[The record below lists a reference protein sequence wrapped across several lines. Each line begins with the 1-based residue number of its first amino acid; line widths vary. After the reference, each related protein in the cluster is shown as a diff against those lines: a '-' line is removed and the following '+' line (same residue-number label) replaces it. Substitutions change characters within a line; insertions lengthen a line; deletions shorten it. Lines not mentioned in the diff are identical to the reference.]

1 MSLLNEARSKHA
13 ERIWNEYLENYKQ
26 YPVPEYV
33 TQDLLLPINS
43 ELEKRSDIIII
54 KDPYPG
60 SKTVF
65 DKNHVYT
72 TVFKVL
78 NKTIP
83 IKGNTVIDCL
93 PYTPFVK
100 IGDKIKYRAPNL
112 KEQEVARKYLYD
124 LIDCV
129 NPKMIL
135 LFGNISLHMF
145 KEDNNILKDHGVAFN
160 SMGHLFFPFYS
171 VNYIKKLEGEM
182 KKEAESILLK
192 DIETCSALYNKIM
205 EEN

>member
-26 YPVPEYV
+26 YPLPEYV

-43 ELEKRSDIIII
+43 KPEKRSDIIII

-65 DKNHVYT
+65 DKDHVYD

>member
-26 YPVPEYV
+26 YPLPEYV

-65 DKNHVYT
+65 GKDHVYA

-192 DIETCSALYNKIM
+192 DIETCSTLYNKIM
-205 EEN
+205 GEN

>member
-26 YPVPEYV
+26 YPLPEYV

-43 ELEKRSDIIII
+43 EPEKRSDIIII
-54 KDPYPG
+54 KDPYPS

-65 DKNHVYT
+65 DKDHVYA

-129 NPKMIL
+129 NPKIIL

-182 KKEAESILLK
+182 KKEAEFILLK

-205 EEN
+205 EGV